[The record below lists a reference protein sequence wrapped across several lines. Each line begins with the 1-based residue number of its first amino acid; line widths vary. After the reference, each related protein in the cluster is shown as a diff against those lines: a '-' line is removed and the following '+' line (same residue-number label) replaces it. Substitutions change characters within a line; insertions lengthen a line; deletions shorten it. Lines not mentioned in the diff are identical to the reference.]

1 MRFNVK
7 SDEELAVMNLIPK
20 GQYQFEVSS
29 AIDDVSKTSGND
41 MIKLTL
47 SVWDAEGKQHTV
59 FDYLLEAFPK
69 KLKHFAKH
77 TGLIAKYESGELLA
91 DDCVGKCGTLDLV
104 IQEDKSGKY
113 PPRNSVADY
122 VEKKDF
128 VNHRKSV
135 EEGDLFND
143 DIPF

>member
-1 MRFNVK
+1 MRLTPM
-7 SDEELAVMNLIPK
+7 SDEQLAVMNLLPD
-20 GQYQFEVSS
+20 GEYQFEVTN
-29 AIDDVSKTSGND
+29 AEDTKSKSGND

-47 SVWDAEGKQHTV
+47 TVWDAEGRQHTV
-59 FDYLLEAFPK
+59 YDYLLEAMPK

-77 TGLIAKYESGELLA
+77 LGLITKYESGELLA
-91 DDCVGKCGTLDLV
+91 DDCIGKCGTLDLI

-128 VNHRKSV
+128 VNHGSPVK
-135 EEGDLFND
+135 EGDLFD
-143 DIPF
+143 DDLPF